1 MRTRLWLHR
10 RLFSADGNKYTQIVI
25 KVTTIGLVAGTL
37 VCWLG
42 NTDLVGAGVRKNP
55 NPKADPGLGPI
66 AGGVETEAPERVILL
81 NNYSAKE
88 GTQYKKWLSTRTHAR
103 IEVRHVAMKD
113 PTDYRSIY
121 EHADNLLKELTDEK
135 HESPTKAS
143 NLIIHLSPG
152 TPAMQQVWV
161 LLGMT
166 RYPARLIKSSRE
178 MGVGPA
184 DIPFDLSFEYV
195 DSQSLKSSDSALEKA
210 SAASPHPGAKFGD
223 IVYRGAAMREVVS
236 RAKLVSKRSVPV
248 LILGESGTGKELF
261 ARAIHEESRARKGG
275 EFIAINCGAIPKGLV
290 ESTLFGYVKG
300 AFSGAVKDTQ
310 GAFEEAQ
317 GGTLFLDEL
326 GEMPLDVQVK
336 LLRVLQ
342 EKKVTRVGEHKERQ
356 VDVRIIAAT
365 HRDLGKAAV
374 DGAFRE
380 DLFYRLAVAVLELPP
395 LRERDGDMNA
405 LIDALLDKVNR
416 EGEADEVGYQR
427 KKLAP
432 KARTLLQN
440 YDWPGNV
447 RELENTLLRAAVWS
461 ADATLGEAEIDSA
474 LLKRDAQT
482 GSGVIL
488 ERPLSK
494 GFSVGSV
501 LDEVTEHYI
510 RRALGET
517 HGNKTRAAK
526 LLGLKSHQVLS
537 KWMER
542 LGMEA

>member
-1 MRTRLWLHR
+1 MP
-10 RLFSADGNKYTQIVI
+10 
-25 KVTTIGLVAGTL
+25 GTL

-55 NPKADPGLGPI
+55 NPKYDPGLGPI
-66 AGGVETEAPERVILL
+66 AGGVDAETPDRVIMLC
-81 NNYSAKE
+81 NYPAAE
-88 GTQYKKWLSTRTHAR
+88 GKAYEKWLAGRTNAR
-103 IEVRHVAMKD
+103 LELRPIKMTD
-113 PTDYRSIY
+113 PTDYRRIY
-121 EHADNLLKELTDEK
+121 KHADTLLKELTEQK
-135 HESPTKAS
+135 KQAPGPAS
-143 NLIIHLSPG
+143 NIIIHLSPG

-178 MGVGPA
+178 QGVGPA

-195 DSQSLKSSDSALEKA
+195 DSEALKSSDSALEQA
-210 SAASPHPGAKFGD
+210 SLAAPHPGAKFGD
-223 IVYRGAAMREVVS
+223 IIYRGAAMREVVS

-261 ARAIHEESRARKGG
+261 ARAIHEEGRSKKGG
-275 EFIAINCGAIPKGLV
+275 NFIAINCGAIPKDLV

-300 AFSGAVKDTQ
+300 AFSGATKDAR
-310 GAFEEAQ
+310 GAFEEAH

-336 LLRVLQ
+336 LLRALQ
-342 EKKVTRVGEHKERQ
+342 QKKITRVGEHMERP

-365 HRDLGKAAV
+365 HKELATAV
-374 DGAFRE
+374 KEGEFRE

-395 LRERDGDMNA
+395 LRQRDGDMNA
-405 LIDALLDKVNR
+405 LIDALLEKVNR

-427 KKLAP
+427 KNLSP
-432 KARTLLQN
+432 RARTLLQN

-461 ADATLGEAEIDSA
+461 ADAKLGEKEIESA
-474 LLKRDAQT
+474 LLRRAPEAN
-482 GSGVIL
+482 SGAVL
-488 ERPLSK
+488 ERPLAK
-494 GFSVGSV
+494 GFSIHR
-501 LDEVTEHYI
+501 LHDEVSRHYI
-510 RRALGET
+510 RRALDET

-526 LLGLKSHQVLS
+526 LLDLGSHQVLS
-537 KWMER
+537 NWMER
-542 LGMEA
+542 LDIEDWDG

>member
-1 MRTRLWLHR
+1 M
-10 RLFSADGNKYTQIVI
+10 
-25 KVTTIGLVAGTL
+25 AGTL
-37 VCWLG
+37 VCWVG

-55 NPKADPGLGPI
+55 NPKSNPGLGPI
-66 AGGVETEAPERVILL
+66 AGGVEAEAPDRVVMLC
-81 NNYSAKE
+81 NYPAAE
-88 GTQYKKWLSTRTHAR
+88 GRAYKKWLEERTDAA
-103 IEVRHVAMKD
+103 IELRPVAMKD
-113 PTDYRSIY
+113 PTDYRKIY
-121 EHADNLLKELTDEK
+121 KHADALLSELSEQRK
-135 HESPTKAS
+135 NAPHACS
-143 NLIIHLSPG
+143 NIIIHISPG

-178 MGVGPA
+178 QGVGPA

-195 DSQSLKSSDSALEKA
+195 DSETLRTSDSALEVA
-210 SAASPHPGAKFGD
+210 SAAAPHQGAKFGD

-261 ARAIHEESRARKGG
+261 ARAIHQESRAKKAG
-275 EFIAINCGAIPKGLV
+275 EFIAINCGAIPKDLV
-290 ESTLFGYVKG
+290 ESKLFGFVRG
-300 AFSGAVKDTQ
+300 AFSGAVKDTK
-310 GAFEEAQ
+310 GAFEEAE

-342 EKKVTRVGEHKERQ
+342 EKKVTRVGEHKERK

-365 HRDLGKAAV
+365 HRDLGQAIAK
-374 DGAFRE
+374 GEFRE
-380 DLFYRLAVAVLELPP
+380 DLYYRVAVAVLNLPP
-395 LRERDGDMNA
+395 LRNRDGDMNA

-427 KKLAP
+427 KKLTP

-461 ADATLGEAEIDSA
+461 ADTTLDEAEIEGA
-474 LLKRDAQT
+474 LPKREPKSDNEA
-482 GSGVIL
+482 IL
-488 ERPLSK
+488 QRPMAK

-501 LDEVTEHYI
+501 LDEVTKHYLK
-510 RRALGET
+510 RALEET

-537 KWMER
+537 NWMER
-542 LGMEA
+542 LDLED

>member
-1 MRTRLWLHR
+1 M
-10 RLFSADGNKYTQIVI
+10 
-25 KVTTIGLVAGTL
+25 AGTL
-37 VCWLG
+37 VCWVG

-55 NPKADPGLGPI
+55 NPKHEPGLGPI
-66 AGGVETEAPERVILL
+66 AGGIESEAPDRVVMLC
-81 NNYSAKE
+81 NYPRAE
-88 GTQYKKWLSTRTHAR
+88 GQAYKKWLSERTDAAL
-103 IEVRHVAMKD
+103 ELRHVAMKD
-113 PTDYRSIY
+113 PTDYRKIY
-121 EHADNLLKELTDEK
+121 KHADSLLSELTEEK
-135 HESPTKAS
+135 KKAPEASS
-143 NLIIHLSPG
+143 NIIIHISPG

-178 MGVGPA
+178 QGVGPA
-184 DIPFDLSFEYV
+184 DIPFDLSFEYIDV
-195 DSQSLKSSDSALEKA
+195 ATLKTSDSALEDA
-210 SAASPHPGAKFGD
+210 SAACSHAGAKFGD
-223 IVYRGAAMREVVS
+223 IVYRGAAMKEVVS
-236 RAKLVSKRSVPV
+236 RAKVVSKRSVPV

-261 ARAIHEESRARKGG
+261 ARAIHEESRAKKGG
-275 EFIAINCGAIPKGLV
+275 AFIAINCGAIPKDLV
-290 ESTLFGYVKG
+290 ESKLFGFVRG
-300 AFSGAVKDTQ
+300 AFSGAVKDTK

-342 EKKVTRVGEHKERQ
+342 EKKITRVGEHRERP

-365 HRDLGKAAV
+365 HRDLGQAIAE
-374 DGAFRE
+374 GEFRE
-380 DLFYRLAVAVLELPP
+380 DLFYRLAVAVLDLPP
-395 LRERDGDMNA
+395 LRQREGDMNA
-405 LIDALLDKVNR
+405 LVDALLEKVNR

-432 KARTLLQN
+432 KARTLLQS

-461 ADATLGEAEIDSA
+461 SDASLGEKEIEGA
-474 LLKRDAQT
+474 LLKKGPQ
-482 GSGVIL
+482 SGGGAIL
-488 ERPLSK
+488 HRPLAK

-510 RRALGET
+510 KRALSET

-537 KWMER
+537 NWMER
-542 LGMEA
+542 LDLED